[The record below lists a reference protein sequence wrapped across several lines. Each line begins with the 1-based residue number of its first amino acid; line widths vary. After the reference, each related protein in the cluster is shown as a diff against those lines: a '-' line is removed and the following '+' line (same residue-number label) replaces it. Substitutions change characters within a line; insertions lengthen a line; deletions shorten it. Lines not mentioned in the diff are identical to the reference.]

1 MADNSPATT
10 AGEDVSRAISKEEA
24 DIEADDTSSA
34 QRMHDGTPSSVES
47 SPEPTGTEPP
57 TTQDAPPP
65 QKRKG
70 GRKPVRPVCLSLLL
84 PLKRTLDRISSI
96 LSFVFHVLV
105 CTLCDLICALC
116 VVQSL

>member
-1 MADNSPATT
+1 MTDNSPATT
-10 AGEDVSRAISKEEA
+10 AGEDVLRAISKEEA
-24 DIEADDTSSA
+24 DIEADDASSA

-70 GRKPVRPVCLSLLL
+70 GRKPVRVFLISPSLLWN
-84 PLKRTLDRISSI
+84 I
-96 LSFVFHVLV
+96 LINPDHFIVPCFLFLSKLV
-105 CTLCDLICALC
+105 
-116 VVQSL
+116 